1 MFHLQNKSST
11 GLYIYIKSMTEAP
24 PVLSPSVPLTTVE
37 NVFSITYGLFDT
49 YRTSIAI
56 FTGTG
61 IIFY

>member
-1 MFHLQNKSST
+1 
-11 GLYIYIKSMTEAP
+11 MTEAP
-24 PVLSPSVPLTTVE
+24 PVVLPSVPLTTVE